1 MCVCSRSRSLSN
13 LMLGVVARQDVNL
26 PSVCTVQGEGRKHF
40 FSGRWILHRDVLHV
54 IGIGTSIPSPLS
66 SYKMVKTYQRVARVH
81 FRCVKLG
88 RGWIQ
93 PGLATLAAVITECLS
108 SPRRVS
114 DLSATAGELSRRR
127 SVIKCR
133 VVFALNQHR
142 MKQELN
148 VTARRFTVQGD
159 EDSVYTVPWRCA

>member
-1 MCVCSRSRSLSN
+1 
-13 LMLGVVARQDVNL
+13 MLGVVARQDVNS
-26 PSVCTVQGEGRKHF
+26 PSVCTGRVKEGNIF
-40 FSGRWILHRDVLHV
+40 FNGRLIFHRDVWRV
-54 IGIGTSIPSPLS
+54 VAIGTSIPSPLG

-81 FRCVKLG
+81 LRCVKLG

-93 PGLATLAAVITECLS
+93 PGLGTLAAIITEYPS

-148 VTARRFTVQGD
+148 VTARRFTVQAG
-159 EDSVYTVPWRCA
+159 